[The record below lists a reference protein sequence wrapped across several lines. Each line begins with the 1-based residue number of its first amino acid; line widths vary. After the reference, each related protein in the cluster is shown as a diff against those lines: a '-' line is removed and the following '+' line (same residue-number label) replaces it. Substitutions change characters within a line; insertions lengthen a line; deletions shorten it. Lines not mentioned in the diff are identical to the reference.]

1 MSEPMRV
8 SIIYDSG
15 SPDCDGGCGLDLAST
30 EEMQFTLYHLRQRYG
45 DGVVVEFLDFS
56 SSGGGSAEKTDPAR
70 SVREGRLPLPL
81 LAINGIP
88 RLSGNLSFARIA
100 QAIEVQREV
109 DGG

>member
-1 MSEPMRV
+1 VSEPMRV
-8 SIIYDSG
+8 SIIYDAG

-30 EEMQFTLYHLRQRYG
+30 EEMQFTLHHLRQRYG
-45 DGVVVEFLDFS
+45 DSVEVEFLDFS
-56 SSGGGSAEKTDPAR
+56 SCGGGPAESADLAH
-70 SVREGRLPLPL
+70 SMRERGLPLPL